1 MKSTAIFRVAVLL
14 LLLTS
19 LTPIASE
26 AQTAA
31 TGAIL
36 GAVTDPG
43 GGLVAG
49 AQVELMNVETG
60 ARSSTFSNA
69 QGQYAF
75 PGVAPGTYSVTGR
88 LQGFRT
94 FTVNNVNVQV
104 NVSATVNLK
113 LSAEQGQID
122 LQTAD
127 ASVGDVIGTE
137 PLLHLPTRLRQAQ
150 ELLLLQPGT
159 TPQTGSDNGGSI
171 AGALNDQTTF
181 TLDGIDITDNSTNST
196 INSDQGARPVLTFSV
211 DQRLCHRPF
220 RPQLQFQVARQCQLQ
235 LFTGSGQQL
244 IAPGARHS

>member
-1 MKSTAIFRVAVLL
+1 MASFGAHRTPTTKKKAPLASGEFLTPNKGENVKSTGIFRVAVLL

-19 LTPIASE
+19 LTPIASK

-43 GGLVAG
+43 GGLESR
-49 AQVELMNVETG
+49 QRMVETDECG
-60 ARSSTFSNA
+60 SRRQEFRLSAIT

-75 PGVAPGTYSVTGR
+75 PWVAPGTYSVTGR

-113 LSAEQGQID
+113 LEIGEISSKVEVSAEQGQID

-150 ELLLLQPGT
+150 ELLLPSQ
-159 TPQTGSDNGGSI
+159 
-171 AGALNDQTTF
+171 LNDTP
-181 TLDGIDITDNSTNST
+181 DGK
-196 INSDQGARPVLTFSV
+196 R
-211 DQRLCHRPF
+211 
-220 RPQLQFQVARQCQLQ
+220 
-235 LFTGSGQQL
+235 
-244 IAPGARHS
+244 